1 METHRP
7 GYQPLISNNAFPVL
21 PPACWLGGTQRG
33 SCKGGMQPLPS
44 TSPRPPY
51 TPNSGGAVARGRS
64 APVAPCAA
72 GLGVDLDGLGQQ
84 RGLLLASLLQRGGSS
99 AETTWDSWEGT
110 FILCLLAMEGTAQGP
125 SPPPLQEGGGG
136 GEGRGCI
143 RERKSWHKASL
154 PIISFPAS
162 FVRRQL
168 QVGISKSPSPPLE

>member
-21 PPACWLGGTQRG
+21 PPACWLGGTQRD

-99 AETTWDSWEGT
+99 VETTWDSWEGT

-136 GEGRGCI
+136 RGGGVSG
-143 RERKSWHKASL
+143 RERAGTKPLSRLFLFRPLLFAGS
-154 PIISFPAS
+154 
-162 FVRRQL
+162 
-168 QVGISKSPSPPLE
+168 SKLEFLSPPPHP

>member
-21 PPACWLGGTQRG
+21 PPACWPGGTQRG

-99 AETTWDSWEGT
+99 VETTWDSWEGT

-125 SPPPLQEGGGG
+125 SPPPLQEDGG

-143 RERKSWHKASL
+143 RERKSWHKASPRL
-154 PIISFPAS
+154 FLFRPLLFAGS
-162 FVRRQL
+162 
-168 QVGISKSPSPPLE
+168 SKLEFLSPPPHP

>member
-136 GEGRGCI
+136 GGEGVYPGEKELAQSLSPDYFFSGLFCSQAAP
-143 RERKSWHKASL
+143 SWN
-154 PIISFPAS
+154 F
-162 FVRRQL
+162 
-168 QVGISKSPSPPLE
+168 